1 MANFN
6 LGDAL
11 YQLIVWG
18 FLILL
23 IVLIVTSVRLNK
35 GRRNQLDRI
44 EKKLDDVNEQLKK
57 VSSNG

>member
-1 MANFN
+1 M
-6 LGDAL
+6 